1 MTRDSIW
8 SSAEVE
14 KLQTLMSLGMRRADI
29 AEALGRTQ
37 KSIDG
42 KVQYLSL
49 SDEQRDERRRALRRR
64 RMREAKES
72 PRIHVNAQV
81 VVSSR
86 PTHDVIVERA
96 RRSDAPFRDLT
107 AAIFGDPPVG
117 YSALERRA

>member
-8 SSAEVE
+8 SSSEVE

-49 SDEQRDERRRALRRR
+49 SDEQREGLRVASVLAARDDLRR
-64 RMREAKES
+64 
-72 PRIHVNAQV
+72 VAQQA
-81 VVSSR
+81 SAPAQ
-86 PTHDVIVERA
+86 PTRKGGE
-96 RRSDAPFRDLT
+96 L
-107 AAIFGDPPVG
+107 
-117 YSALERRA
+117 